1 MTKRQTS
8 IKKETRTLGIDL
20 CNPNPVGVVLRG
32 SNFIDGV
39 IIFPSKRPVNNR
51 EISAWITKLRFFPE
65 LRLTMIHDPQER
77 LNSIALERV
86 TNLPVIETLS
96 SGQESSRGFALYRK
110 GSSGFQ
116 LRSRLPNALIE
127 RILSVTSISAGLP
140 EPVRVAH
147 AIALAKILR
156 EKGAIFQANK

>member
-1 MTKRQTS
+1 MTKRQAS

-20 CNPNPVGVVLRG
+20 CNPNPVGVVFRG
-32 SNFIDGV
+32 SDFIDGV
-39 IIFPSKRPVNNR
+39 IVFSSKRPLNNR
-51 EISAWITKLRFFPE
+51 KISAWITKLRFFPE

-77 LNSIALERV
+77 LDSIALERV
-86 TNLPVIETLS
+86 TNLSVIETLS
-96 SGQESSRGFALYRK
+96 SGEKSSKGFAFYRR

-127 RILSVTSISAGLP
+127 GILSVTSINASLP

-147 AIALAKILR
+147 ALSKILP
-156 EKGAIFQANK
+156 EKEAIFQANK